1 MTLDQKKKEKKTMI
15 LDKKKKTSSHVQNAC
30 DKASTIYK
38 RIFMWFRNTLK
49 S

>member
-1 MTLDQKKKEKKTMI
+1 MI